1 MEVELNNRGG
11 IMAIPQFTY
20 LPGDDETLK
29 IIEITSKERWIP
41 QRYRK
46 EFRLTDNDSISTIDS
61 DISALKLPDDCAAA
75 AAHIKIE
82 QDFRSGRV

>member
-1 MEVELNNRGG
+1 MEIDLNNRGG

-20 LPGDDETLK
+20 QSEDDETLK
-29 IIEITSKERWIP
+29 IIEITSKEQWIP

-61 DISALKLPDDCAAA
+61 DISALKLLNDCAAA

-82 QDFRSGRV
+82 PDFRSGQV